1 MRFVVRIGT
10 DPFGK
15 ADPTMLLAMGLP
27 GDGIVQVG
35 KTHVLIRPGQVS
47 ESTALYL
54 GELTVANAGTP
65 TGTSVEV
72 RRTQLPAA
80 QRVVLAAGA
89 SAFDARHLTR
99 ALQGLPVT
107 IGDMVALDPAYAN
120 AGSTASIRVRVD
132 DVEPGPAA
140 LVGGVTLVTA
150 SGVSSAASTATPQP
164 PSTTLLPPPT
174 ASLAPPSTADALLA
188 GLERELELLTGWIEL
203 LTSPADL
210 PTAWGLPRVA
220 GVLLDGPPGC
230 GKSELVAAAAKLA
243 GVGIREIGLDLVLK
257 PEKLLEL
264 TEQAVRQATPPTVIF
279 LDRLDAVAGTEGMF
293 RPQMAAILRWFLDAV
308 AGRSR
313 LACVLGT
320 ALGGSLAG
328 VVDSTLIPRTLT
340 IPPPNSQR
348 RRLLFQAALAKVP
361 SHGLD
366 FDLLANRSAG
376 FSGADVMAA
385 VVHASALV
393 ARTAS
398 PVSPELMLRAIEET
412 KPSLGSISMGE
423 MPSKGFEQVANLEEI
438 KQRLTEAVIWP
449 LTDPS
454 RFSRMGIDPPRGILL
469 YGPPGTGKTFVVRAL
484 AHEAAAAFF
493 PVKGAELLDKY
504 VGESERAVRE
514 LFARAR
520 AAAPSILFFDEIDAI
535 APVRGRSTTSV
546 TDSVVAALLTELD
559 GIASRGEV
567 VVIGATNRIDLIDP
581 AIIRGGRLEL
591 HLELGLPAA
600 AARLAM
606 LELSRVPMASDV
618 DPDWLVENT
627 EGYSFSDL
635 EVLLREAALHGLR
648 RDSRAIQVTKRD
660 FEAAIAAKLNTS

>member
-1 MRFVVRIGT
+1 MRFVVRVGA
-10 DPFGK
+10 DPFGR

-27 GDGIVQVG
+27 GSGIVRVG
-35 KTHVLIRPGQVS
+35 NTHVFVRPGQVS
-47 ESTALYL
+47 EGTALYL
-54 GELTVANAGTP
+54 GELTLANAGIAA
-65 TGTSVEV
+65 GTNVEV
-72 RRTQLPAA
+72 RRTQLPLA
-80 QRVVLAAGA
+80 QRVVLAPEAA
-89 SAFDARHLTR
+89 VLDTRHLTR

-107 IGDMVALDPAYAN
+107 VGDVVNVDPAY
-120 AGSTASIRVRVD
+120 GTARQAALIRVRVD
-132 DVEPGPAA
+132 LVEPAPAA
-140 LVGGVTLVTA
+140 MVGGGTLVTA
-150 SGVSSAASTATPQP
+150 SGASTLPTTEQTSTAPAQP
-164 PSTTLLPPPT
+164 GAAPPT
-174 ASLAPPSTADALLA
+174 TADALLA
-188 GLERELELLTGWIEL
+188 GLDRELELLSGWISL
-203 LTSPADL
+203 LTSSADL

-220 GVLLDGPPGC
+220 GILLNGPPGC

-243 GVGIREIGLDLVLK
+243 GVGVREIGLDLVFK

-264 TEQAVRQATPPTVIF
+264 AEQAVRDTAPPAVIF
-279 LDRLDAVAGTEGMF
+279 LDRLDAVAGNEGMF

-320 ALGGSLAG
+320 ASGDGLAG
-328 VVDSTLIPRTLT
+328 VAGSPLIPRTLT
-340 IPPPNSQR
+340 IPPPNLER

-361 SHGLD
+361 NLELD
-366 FDLLANRSAG
+366 FDLLAARSAG
-376 FSGADVMAA
+376 FSAADVVAS

-393 ARTAS
+393 ARSGAPVTAEVM
-398 PVSPELMLRAIEET
+398 VSAIEET
-412 KPSLGSISMGE
+412 RPSLGSISLGE
-423 MPSKGFEQVANLEEI
+423 MPSRGFEGVANLENI

-449 LTDPS
+449 LTDPA
-454 RFSRMGIDPPRGILL
+454 RFIRMGIVPPRGILL
-469 YGPPGTGKTFVVRAL
+469 SGPPGTGKTFVVRAL
-484 AHEAAAAFF
+484 AHEAGAAFF
-493 PVKGAELLDKY
+493 PIKGAELLDKY

-567 VVIGATNRIDLIDP
+567 VVIGATNRVDLIDP

-591 HLELGLPAA
+591 HLELGLPEA

-606 LELSRVPMASDV
+606 LKLSRVPMARDV
-618 DPDWLVENT
+618 DPSWLVENT
-627 EGYSFSDL
+627 DGYSFSDL

-648 RDSRAIQVTKRD
+648 RDPKAIEVTKED
-660 FEAAIAAKLNTS
+660 FEAALIAKLKAS